1 MSQYLSFELINKA
14 NPDIK
19 VDLGYWCTSI
29 ARGISWN
36 FEDIFK
42 YTGENDVTLDIDT
55 LKSYIDILHS
65 GIDGYKENLRKEQ
78 ERKRENTELL
88 VKAQT
93 QVVVDAIRESIDMND
108 DSIADWE
115 EEIDTWSSVESKLN
129 FILNVLD
136 ENKNEWE
143 LRYNNS

>member
-78 ERKRENTELL
+78 ERKRENTEILL
-88 VKAQT
+88 KAQT
-93 QVVVDAIRESIDMND
+93 QVVVDAIREDINMNE

>member
-55 LKSYIDILHS
+55 LRSYIDTLHS
-65 GIDGYKENLRKEQ
+65 GIDGYKEYLRKEQ

-93 QVVVDAIRESIDMND
+93 QVVVDAIKEDINMSN

>member
-1 MSQYLSFELINKA
+1 MSQYLSFELVNKA

-36 FEDIFK
+36 FEDIFR
-42 YTGENDVTLDIDT
+42 YTGENDVSIDTDT
-55 LKSYIDILHS
+55 LKSYIDTLHS
-65 GIDGYKENLRKEQ
+65 GIDGYKECLRKEQ

-88 VKAQT
+88 LKAQT
-93 QVVVDAIRESIDMND
+93 QVVVDSIRESIDMND

-115 EEIDTWSSVESKLN
+115 EEIDTWSSVESRLN
-129 FILNVLD
+129 YILNILE
-136 ENKNEWE
+136 ENYNEWE

>member
-36 FEDIFK
+36 FENIFK

-55 LKSYIDILHS
+55 LKSYIDTLHS
-65 GIDGYKENLRKEQ
+65 GIDGYKEYLRKEQ
-78 ERKRENTELL
+78 ERKRENTEILL
-88 VKAQT
+88 KAQT
-93 QVVVDAIRESIDMND
+93 QVVVDAIREDINMND

>member
-14 NPDIK
+14 NPNIK

-55 LKSYIDILHS
+55 LKSYIDTLHS
-65 GIDGYKENLRKEQ
+65 GIDGYKEYLRKEQ
-78 ERKRENTELL
+78 EKKRENTEILL
-88 VKAQT
+88 KAQT
-93 QVVVDAIRESIDMND
+93 QVVVDAIREDINMNE

>member
-1 MSQYLSFELINKA
+1 MSQYLSFELINKD

-42 YTGENDVTLDIDT
+42 YTGENDVTLDTDT
-55 LKSYIDILHS
+55 LKSYIDTLHS
-65 GIDGYKENLRKEQ
+65 GIDEYKEYLRKEQ

>member
-55 LKSYIDILHS
+55 LKSYIDTLHR
-65 GIDGYKENLRKEQ
+65 GIDDYKENLRKEQ
-78 ERKRENTELL
+78 ERKRENTEILL
-88 VKAQT
+88 KAQT
-93 QVVVDAIRESIDMND
+93 QVVVDAIREDINMNE

-115 EEIDTWSSVESKLN
+115 EEIETWSSVESKLN
-129 FILNVLD
+129 FILDVLD